1 LIFGKVSI
9 WRNWDWSLWWIH
21 RIRVCGIVRRLID
34 LRFVV
39 VVASI
44 HGVCD
49 MCMIWM
55 RWLSRVSGMVTMGGA
70 SVAS

>member
-1 LIFGKVSI
+1 
-9 WRNWDWSLWWIH
+9 
-21 RIRVCGIVRRLID
+21 
-34 LRFVV
+34 V